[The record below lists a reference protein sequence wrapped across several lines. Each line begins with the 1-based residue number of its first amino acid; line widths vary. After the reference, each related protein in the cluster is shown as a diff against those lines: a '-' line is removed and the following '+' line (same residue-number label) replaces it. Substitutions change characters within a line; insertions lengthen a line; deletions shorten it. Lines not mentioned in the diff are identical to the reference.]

1 MKQLEWKY
9 AVALWLLIVF
19 SAPSHASE
27 VWERQSVQVSRAI
40 EETGTQVM
48 VREHPKTGRPYVSI
62 VSSELPNPI
71 DPFLRQRSRYSRPD
85 YRMLDPKIKPGA
97 IPYEGPYSDRKKV
110 YVFAASLATLGVAGG
125 AAGMATA
132 STAASASAT
141 GGAAYVAA
149 GSAVAGT
156 ATAASL
162 IKSQPDPEKDRHTH
176 TSESRR
182 LE

>member
-9 AVALWLLIVF
+9 AVTFGLLIVF
-19 SAPSHASE
+19 PAPSHASE
-27 VWERQSVQVSRAI
+27 IWERQSVQVSQAI
-40 EETGTQVM
+40 EKTGTQVM
-48 VREHPKTGRPYVSI
+48 IREHPKTGRPYVSI

-85 YRMLDPKIKPGA
+85 YRMLDPKIKSGK

-110 YVFAASLATLGVAGG
+110 YVLAVSLATLGVAGG
-125 AAGMATA
+125 AVGMATA
-132 STAASASAT
+132 STAASTAAGG
-141 GGAAYVAA
+141 GGAYVTA

-162 IKSQPDPEKDRHTH
+162 IKSQPDPEKDRYTH
-176 TSESRR
+176 TSESKR
-182 LE
+182 